1 MTARLISEGGKVT
14 KLNLSQVKRISG
26 LSQSNIIVV
35 KNTGE
40 TLTGTIIEF

>member
-14 KLNLSQVKRISG
+14 KLHMSQIKRISA
-26 LSQSNIIVV
+26 LSQANIIVV

-40 TLTGTIIEF
+40 TLTGNIIEF

>member
-1 MTARLISEGGKVT
+1 MTAKLISEGGKVT